1 MASPRRVGTET
12 SETRALL
19 LDRAE
24 ELMLEEG
31 YAAVTYRVLAAR
43 AGVTG
48 GLVQY
53 YFPNL
58 DDLFLAL
65 LGRRS
70 ERNVER
76 LHETLAS
83 RPDETLR
90 IVWEFSTDETS
101 AALLTEFLALANHRK
116 SIRAAIH
123 EVIERTRNAQLQ
135 VLSERWD
142 HYPDLRALSPE
153 AVLFLLHGIPKMVML
168 EEAVGMS
175 SGHREVLEL
184 VERRLDALEP
194 RRRPRPRKAGKKATA
209 RRRRMG

>member
-1 MASPRRVGTET
+1 MAAPRRVGAET

-53 YFPNL
+53 YFRTL

-76 LHETLAS
+76 LQEALEH
-83 RPDETLR
+83 RPDEPLR

-123 EVIERTRNAQLQ
+123 EVIERTRAAQLQ

-142 HYPDLRALSPE
+142 DYPDMDGLSP
-153 AVLFLLHGIPKMVML
+153 AALLFLLHGIPKMVML
-168 EEAVGMS
+168 EEAVGMT
-175 SGHREVLEL
+175 SGHREVLAL
-184 VERRLDALEP
+184 VERHLDALEP
-194 RRRPRPRKAGKKATA
+194 QHRPQPRGRGKASPRRPAS
-209 RRRRMG
+209 